1 MINMI
6 IGYIN
11 KKAWKL
17 TSMLVP
23 PFEALALPFSS
34 ERATL
39 KPTPICIHHT
49 DKQPYNNG
57 CLPMEWIYHINIG
70 IYRCFASLTRVETA
84 RFQKG
89 QEQSVNIVNA
99 FPKMSANT
107 ISPIVGLKHA

>member
-39 KPTPICIHHT
+39 KPTPICIYHT
-49 DKQPYNNG
+49 GKQPYNDG

-107 ISPIVGLKHA
+107 ISAHYRA